1 MLKFGRRYLMK
12 RAPRTTALA
21 LLGWLAAACGGAPPS
36 AASAVPTPTP
46 AADAPVRVVIVSI
59 DGLRPD
65 ALQEVNPPNFR
76 ILVAKGAYTFQ
87 AQTITP
93 SNTLPSHV
101 SELTGY
107 LPARHGITWDDYLP
121 ANGAIK
127 VPTIFIAARRAGRR
141 TALVAGKEKFNTL
154 RDTAEMDTFVG
165 GTRTDADVAEQAV
178 AQLYSGVD
186 LLFVHL
192 PDVDLSGHATSW
204 MSATY
209 KEKIAKA
216 DEALGRI
223 MTALPENTTLIVTAD
238 HGGHGSGHGSTD
250 RLDMTIPWI
259 IAGPRIRPG
268 YAITAPVSTLDTT
281 ATAAFLLGLTL
292 PADITAKPVMDAFAR

>member
-1 MLKFGRRYLMK
+1 MT
-12 RAPRTTALA
+12 RAPRTAGLA
-21 LLGWLAAACGGAPPS
+21 LLGCLAAACGGAPPS
-36 AASAVPTPTP
+36 AASPVPTPTP
-46 AADAPVRVVIVSI
+46 ATSAPVRVVIVSV

-65 ALQEVNPPNFR
+65 AVLQVNPPNLR
-76 ILVAKGAYTFQ
+76 ALTAKGAYTWQ

-107 LPARHGITWDDYLP
+107 PPARHGITWDDYLP

-127 VPTIFIAARRAGRR
+127 VPTVFIAARRAGRR

-154 RDTAEMDTFVG
+154 RDTAEMDIFVG
-165 GTRTDADVAEQAV
+165 GTRADADVADQAV

-192 PDVDLSGHATSW
+192 PDVDLAGHATSW
-204 MSATY
+204 MSAAY
-209 KEKIAKA
+209 LDKVAKA
-216 DEALGRI
+216 DEAIGRI
-223 MTALPENTTLIVTAD
+223 MNALPENTTLILTAD
-238 HGGHGSGHGSTD
+238 HGGHGTGHGTAD

-259 IAGPRIRPG
+259 IAGPRIRQG

-292 PADITAKPVMDAFAR
+292 PADITGKPVMEAFAR

>member
-1 MLKFGRRYLMK
+1 MI
-12 RAPRTTALA
+12 RALRTTALA
-21 LLGWLAAACGGAPPS
+21 LLGWLTAACGGAPPS
-36 AASAVPTPTP
+36 AASAVPTPT
-46 AADAPVRVVIVSI
+46 AATLAPVRVVIVSV

-65 ALQEVNPPNFR
+65 ALQQVNPPNLR
-76 ILVAKGAYTFQ
+76 ALLAKGAYTWQ

-107 LPARHGITWDDYLP
+107 PPARHGITWDDYLP

-127 VPTIFIAARRAGRR
+127 VPTIFIAARKAGRR
-141 TALVAGKEKFNTL
+141 TALVSGKEKFNTL
-154 RDTAEMDTFVG
+154 RDTAEMDVFVG
-165 GTRTDADVAEQAV
+165 GTRSDADVADQAV
-178 AQLYSGVD
+178 AQLYAGVD

-209 KEKIAKA
+209 LDKVAKA

-223 MTALPENTTLIVTAD
+223 MNALPENTTLILTAD
-238 HGGHGSGHGSTD
+238 HGGHASIHGTAD

-259 IAGPRIRPG
+259 IAGPRIRQG

-292 PADITAKPVMDAFAR
+292 PADITGKPVMDAFAR

>member
-1 MLKFGRRYLMK
+1 
-12 RAPRTTALA
+12 
-21 LLGWLAAACGGAPPS
+21 
-36 AASAVPTPTP
+36 
-46 AADAPVRVVIVSI
+46 VSI

-65 ALQEVNPPNFR
+65 AVQQVNPPNLR
-76 ILVAKGAYTFQ
+76 ALREKGAYSFQ

-121 ANGAIK
+121 AKGAIL

-141 TALVAGKEKFNTL
+141 TALVAGKEKFDTL
-154 RDTAEMDTFVG
+154 RDTVEMDVFVG

-178 AQLYSGVD
+178 AQLYTGVD

-209 KEKIAKA
+209 LEKVAKA
-216 DEALGRI
+216 DAAVGRI
-223 MTALPENTTLIVTAD
+223 MNALPENTTLIVTAD
-238 HGGHGSGHGSTD
+238 HGGHASGHGTTD

-259 IAGPRIRPG
+259 IAGPRIRQG
-268 YAITAPVSTLDTT
+268 YVITAPVSTLDTA
-281 ATAAFLLGLTL
+281 ATAAFVLGLTL
-292 PADITAKPVMDAFAR
+292 PQDITGKPVMEAFAK

>member
-1 MLKFGRRYLMK
+1 M
-12 RAPRTTALA
+12 
-21 LLGWLAAACGGAPPS
+21 
-36 AASAVPTPTP
+36 
-46 AADAPVRVVIVSI
+46 RVVIVSV

-65 ALQEVNPPNFR
+65 ALQQLNPPNVR
-76 ILVAKGAYTFQ
+76 ALIAKGAYTWQ

-107 LPARHGITWDDYLP
+107 LPSRHGITWDDYLP

-127 VPTIFIAARRAGRR
+127 VPTLFIAARRLGRR
-141 TALVAGKEKFNTL
+141 TALISGKEKFNTL
-154 RDTAEMDTFVG
+154 RDTAEMDVFVG
-165 GTRTDADVAEQAV
+165 GTRSDADVADQAV
-178 AQLYSGVD
+178 AQLYAGID

-204 MSATY
+204 MSAAYLDKVT
-209 KEKIAKA
+209 KA

-223 MTALPENTTLIVTAD
+223 MNALPENTTLIVTAD
-238 HGGHGSGHGSTD
+238 HGGHASGHGSTD

-268 YAITAPVSTLDTT
+268 YAITSPVSTLDTT

-292 PADITAKPVMDAFAR
+292 PADITGKPVMEAFAR

>member
-1 MLKFGRRYLMK
+1 MM
-12 RAPRTTALA
+12 RAPLRIALS
-21 LLGWLAAACGGAPPS
+21 LSGFFGAACGGASSP
-36 AASAVPTPTP
+36 ATLAVPTPTS
-46 AADAPVRVVIVSI
+46 ATTAPVRVVIVSV

-65 ALQEVNPPNFR
+65 AVLQVNPPNLR
-76 ILVAKGAYTFQ
+76 ALTQKGAYTWQ
-87 AQTITP
+87 AQTVTP

-101 SELTGY
+101 SELTAY

-121 ANGAIK
+121 ANGSIQ
-127 VPTIFIAARRAGRR
+127 VPTIFLAARRAGRR

-154 RDTAEMDTFVG
+154 RDTAEMDVFVG
-165 GTRTDADVAEQAV
+165 GTRSDADVAEQAV
-178 AQLYSGVD
+178 AQLYAGAD

-209 KEKIAKA
+209 LDKVAKA
-216 DEALGRI
+216 DEAVGRI
-223 MTALPENTTLIVTAD
+223 MNALPENTTVIVTAD
-238 HGGHGSGHGSTD
+238 HGGHASGHGTTD

-259 IAGPRIRPG
+259 ITGPRIRPG
-268 YAITAPVSTLDTT
+268 YAITAAVSTLDTT

-292 PADITAKPVMDAFAR
+292 PPDVTGKPVMEAFAK